1 MKKLLSIVI
10 CAIFLSG
17 SALAQV
23 TTAFLSGVVTNGNTA
38 VENATIKAVL
48 TTTNASY
55 TANSRSGGVYD
66 ISNLNAGGPYT
77 VTISAPGMK
86 DIVFT
91 DVFLTLGEN
100 FKLDAD
106 FTTEKIGGVVVS
118 VSRNATKTGSNL
130 NINSRTLNTLPT
142 ISRSINDFT
151 RLTPQAGSGS
161 SFNGRDGRFNNI
173 TIDGANFNNNFGLSD
188 KNLPGGDAQP
198 ISLDAIEA
206 VQVNISPF
214 DVRQSNFTGAGINA
228 ITKSGS
234 NTTTASVYTLM
245 RNESFN
251 GTKVDTFDLGEQKKT
266 TSNILGF
273 RLGGALVKD
282 KIFYFVNYENEKTS
296 LPGLQWKASRPGTGQ
311 SASDPNLSRTLASDL
326 DLVRTHLK
334 EKYGY
339 ETGDYENLGNF
350 NTANQKFLAR
360 LDWNISEKH
369 KFSLRYNSVHNTN
382 DQVLNG
388 TSAPNPR
395 SSSNRWSNNSMSFAN
410 SNYSFDNKVW
420 SVAGELKSNL
430 SNKVSN
436 QLLLT
441 YTSITDARGT
451 NSTPFPFVDIKKGGD
466 NYISFGY
473 ELFSYNNKV
482 NNNTLSFI
490 DNITY
495 NLNKH
500 TITAGVAYDQMYV
513 GNAFQRYGTSY
524 YRYDSLSQ
532 FLNGAAPSAFALTY
546 GYGGDATP
554 VGAELSFGQLAGYV
568 QDEFRASKKL
578 KITAGLRVDLPVY
591 TSESKANA
599 GFAKYDTAAL
609 FKDPSG
615 TPIKYNPN
623 SWPTGSPLVSP
634 RVGFNYDVKGDK
646 DLIIRGGTGVFT
658 GRLPFVWFTNQP
670 SNAYGVQATVEVT
683 KAADLAGYVFNA
695 DPTAYLNKFP
705 TTPGT
710 LPSGASFAKVDNDFK
725 FPQVWRTSIG
735 IDKKLPFDLDFSA
748 DIIYTKELN
757 GVYQYNANY
766 AKADT
771 TYFTGTEWERAA
783 YKKAASRSYVG
794 TVREAMVLSN
804 TNLGSGLSAAF
815 TLSRNFKKGL
825 SGSISY
831 AFNNTKDITSNPGSQ
846 AASAWS
852 NNRTVGGN
860 NAQELAISEYSTPN
874 RVIANISKKFEYGN
888 RFATTVSLVYDGYN
902 PGRYSYVYS
911 TDINND
917 GLTGNDLLFVHASS
931 EIKFS
936 DVVVSGKTITA
947 ADQAAAWDAYVA
959 QDKYLSAHKGQF
971 VERNGGL
978 LPWLHRFDLRL
989 LQDIA
994 QNIGKNKHT
1003 LQLSADILNIGNMI
1017 NPAWGIR
1024 KQMTVSNGGVLRYNA
1039 ANGTYNFN
1047 AVNGVLPVE
1056 SFRPIVST
1064 STTWGMQLGLRY
1076 SF

>member
-266 TSNILGF
+266 SSNILGF

-326 DLVRTHLK
+326 DLVRSHLK

-989 LQDIA
+989 LQDVA

-1003 LQLSADILNIGNMI
+1003 LQISADILNIGNMI

-1024 KQMTVSNGGVLRYNA
+1024 KQLTVSNGGVLRYNA

>member
-266 TSNILGF
+266 SSNILGF

-482 NNNTLSFI
+482 SNNTLSFI

-578 KITAGLRVDLPVY
+578 KITAGLRVDVPVY

-766 AKADT
+766 AMADT
-771 TYFTGTEWERAA
+771 TFFTGTEWERAA

-1024 KQMTVSNGGVLRYNA
+1024 KQLTVSNGGVLRYNA

>member
-482 NNNTLSFI
+482 SNNTLSFI

-578 KITAGLRVDLPVY
+578 KITAGLRVDVPVY

>member
-1 MKKLLSIVI
+1 MKKLLSTVI

-578 KITAGLRVDLPVY
+578 KITAGLRVDVPVY

-766 AKADT
+766 AIADT

>member
-1 MKKLLSIVI
+1 MKKLLSTVI

-266 TSNILGF
+266 SSNILGF

-578 KITAGLRVDLPVY
+578 KITAGLRVDVPVY

-874 RVIANISKKFEYGN
+874 RVIANISKKLEYGN

-1024 KQMTVSNGGVLRYNA
+1024 KQLTVSNGGVLRYNA

>member
-1 MKKLLSIVI
+1 MKKLLSTVI

-578 KITAGLRVDLPVY
+578 KITAGLRVDVPVY

>member
-326 DLVRTHLK
+326 DLVRSHLK

-482 NNNTLSFI
+482 SNNTLSFI

>member
-1 MKKLLSIVI
+1 MKKLITTAI
-10 CAIFLSG
+10 CAIFFTG

-23 TTAFLSGVVTNGNTA
+23 TTAYLSGVVTNGNSG
-38 VENATIKAVL
+38 VENANIKAVL
-48 TTTNASY
+48 TTTNAVY
-55 TANSRSGGVYD
+55 TASTRTGGVYD
-66 ISNLNAGGPYT
+66 ISNLTAGGPYT
-77 VTISAPGMK
+77 VTISSPGQK

-106 FTTEKIGGVVVS
+106 FTAEKIGGVVVS
-118 VSRNATKTGSNL
+118 ASRNATKTGSNM

-273 RLGGALVKD
+273 RIGGALVKD

-296 LPGLQWKASRPGTGQ
+296 LPGLQWEASRPGTGQ
-311 SASDPNLSRTLASDL
+311 SASNPNLSRTLATDL

-334 EKYGY
+334 EKHGY

-360 LDWNISEKH
+360 VDWNISEKH

-420 SVAGELKSNL
+420 SVAAELKSNL
-430 SNKVSN
+430 SNKISN
-436 QLLLT
+436 QFLAT

-495 NLNKH
+495 NMKKH
-500 TITAGVAYDQMYV
+500 TITAGIAYDQMYV

-546 GYGGDATP
+546 GYGGDAAP

-578 KITAGLRVDLPVY
+578 KITAGLRVDMPIYL
-591 TSESKANA
+591 SESQANA
-599 GFAKYDTAAL
+599 GFIKYDTAML

-615 TPIKYNPN
+615 NKIKYNPN

-710 LPSGASFAKVDNDFK
+710 LPSGASFAKVDNNFK

-766 AKADT
+766 AMADT

-783 YKKAASRSYVG
+783 YKKAASRSNVS

-815 TLSRNFKKGL
+815 TLSRNFKKGFA
-825 SGSISY
+825 GSVSY

-874 RVIANISKKFEYGN
+874 RVIANISKKFEYGK
-888 RFATTVSLVYDGYN
+888 RFGTTVSLVYDGYN

-911 TDINND
+911 SDINND
-917 GLTGNDLLFVHASS
+917 GLTGNDLLFVHSS
-931 EIKFS
+931 SDIKFS
-936 DVVVSGKTITA
+936 DLVIGTKTIKA

-959 QDKYLSAHKGQF
+959 QDAYLSAHKGKF

-989 LQDIA
+989 LQDVA

-1017 NPAWGIR
+1017 NPSWGIR
-1024 KQMTVSNGGVLRYNA
+1024 KQMTVSNGGVLKYNA

-1064 STTWGMQLGLRY
+1064 ATTWGMQLGLRY